1 MQTTEQLVHTANQLT
16 RSHTAQ
22 SDATCATAASAR
34 DVSQSG
40 LVIATSAQHALQ
52 AMHEATDQAQQ
63 SGFVVLNTAQSIQD
77 IAVVVH
83 EAQMVIETLRIK
95 AGSVGEVIHFIREIA
110 EQTNLLAL
118 NAAIE
123 AARAGEAGRGFA
135 VVADEVRN
143 LSHKTNAST
152 SQIGEIM
159 EKIRMTVDEV
169 ADGIIKVAAQ
179 TQQGLTQSDQ
189 ARNSITQSLEQMQA
203 ANNHVTNIAQTLK
216 TQVSANQIIDENL
229 SALSEQAQQ
238 ISMIIRDID
247 GQTHAL
253 THTAKAL
260 EQAVALRT

>member
-1 MQTTEQLVHTANQLT
+1 
-16 RSHTAQ
+16 
-22 SDATCATAASAR
+22 
-34 DVSQSG
+34 
-40 LVIATSAQHALQ
+40 
-52 AMHEATDQAQQ
+52 
-63 SGFVVLNTAQSIQD
+63 
-77 IAVVVH
+77 
-83 EAQMVIETLRIK
+83 
-95 AGSVGEVIHFIREIA
+95 
-110 EQTNLLAL
+110 
-118 NAAIE
+118 
-123 AARAGEAGRGFA
+123 
-135 VVADEVRN
+135 VADEVRN

-203 ANNHVTNIAQTLK
+203 ANNHVTNIAETLK

-229 SALSEQAQQ
+229 SALREQAQQ